1 MKYLLLTAGFV
12 SILLTGNALRAQQ
25 VDSIYFHL
33 YTDSLKKGSFNYIN
47 IDGKMSNGRWL
58 PLTAK
63 EVDFTA
69 SAGNFKENSLVLDKD
84 FSSDSVV
91 ITAVL
96 KSNKAIKKNITI
108 YIKKME
114 DNEVLKT
121 SEQIMKEM
129 RTPKKSSR

>member
-1 MKYLLLTAGFV
+1 M
-12 SILLTGNALRAQQ
+12 
-25 VDSIYFHL
+25 
-33 YTDSLKKGSFNYIN
+33 
-47 IDGKMSNGRWL
+47 
-58 PLTAK
+58 TAK